1 MTRAMLEA
9 LEISFEWPR
18 LLWLLVLVPVVA
30 ILYARHRARASA
42 RQGLP
47 GSSARVTHRLRH
59 LPPVVLMLG
68 LTAILVSVARPQASL
83 PMPSRVESVMLAL
96 DISGS
101 MRADDVKPSRIAAA
115 REAALSFVRA
125 QPQHVRIGV
134 VAVAGSA
141 AIVQAPTTIR
151 EDIERAIGR
160 LRPQAGTALG
170 NGLIL
175 SLASLMPAAGI
186 DVDAFVAG
194 REALASGTGKS
205 ADSPS
210 GPTGAEGRHA
220 IATAG
225 TNPGAVV
232 VLLSDGQN
240 NVGQAPRR
248 AAEVAARLG
257 VRVFTVGIGTGD
269 GARVSA
275 DGWSMRVRLD
285 ETELRQVAS
294 ITAAEY
300 LGAADAA
307 GLTRIYEYLSATVGL
322 ERRRPVEVG
331 ALFVALGALLV
342 AAAALVSLSWY
353 NRIF

>member
-47 GSSARVTHRLRH
+47 GSLARVTHRLRH

-186 DVDAFVAG
+186 DVDAFVTGREGARFGHRQVGGFAERTNWRGRAARDCDGWHQSRRRRGLALRWPEQCRPGAPARGRGRGSAG
-194 REALASGTGKS
+194 R
-205 ADSPS
+205 
-210 GPTGAEGRHA
+210 
-220 IATAG
+220 AG
-225 TNPGAVV
+225 
-232 VLLSDGQN
+232 
-240 NVGQAPRR
+240 
-248 AAEVAARLG
+248 
-257 VRVFTVGIGTGD
+257 VFTVGIGTGD

-294 ITAAEY
+294 ITRPS
-300 LGAADAA
+300 
-307 GLTRIYEYLSATVGL
+307 TSAPRMPPG
-322 ERRRPVEVG
+322 
-331 ALFVALGALLV
+331 
-342 AAAALVSLSWY
+342 
-353 NRIF
+353 